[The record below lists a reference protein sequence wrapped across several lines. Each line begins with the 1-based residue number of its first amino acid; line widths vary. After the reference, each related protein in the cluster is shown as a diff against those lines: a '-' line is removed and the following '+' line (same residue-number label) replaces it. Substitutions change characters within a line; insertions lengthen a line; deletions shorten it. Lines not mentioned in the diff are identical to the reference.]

1 MNDIYAGFSGGLESP
16 ATHIL
21 AVTPSDSADLVHPSR
36 AINVAASGAVRVTT
50 VGGTTGTVY
59 VAAGVPFPAS
69 ARPVSGRPA
78 RPRPAS
84 RSLY

>member
-1 MNDIYAGFSGGLESP
+1 MKDIYAGFAGGLESP

-21 AVTPSDSADLVHPSR
+21 AVAPSDSADLAHPSR

-59 VAAGVPFPAS
+59 VAAGTPFPVRAIRIWQTGTT
-69 ARPVSGRPA
+69 ATGIA
-78 RPRPAS
+78 A
-84 RSLY
+84 LY